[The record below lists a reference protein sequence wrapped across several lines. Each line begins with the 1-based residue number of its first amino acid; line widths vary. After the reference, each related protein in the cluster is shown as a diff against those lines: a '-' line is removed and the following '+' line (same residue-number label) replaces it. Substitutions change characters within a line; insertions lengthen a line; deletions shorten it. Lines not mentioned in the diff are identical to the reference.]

1 MKRLFSIIPLELQEK
16 NINYFL
22 RNSLLFSPCGGGE
35 TTIQRVRKISEQL
48 KKAAYWGRK
57 LLREALIRKGGGFRI
72 GWRLLSVM
80 LNPKSPFLLWGESTA
95 YCCGAVL

>member
-48 KKAAYWGRK
+48 KNAAYWGRK
-57 LLREALIRKGGGFRI
+57 LLREALIRKGG
-72 GWRLLSVM
+72 
-80 LNPKSPFLLWGESTA
+80 PFALGGD
-95 YCCGAVL
+95 C